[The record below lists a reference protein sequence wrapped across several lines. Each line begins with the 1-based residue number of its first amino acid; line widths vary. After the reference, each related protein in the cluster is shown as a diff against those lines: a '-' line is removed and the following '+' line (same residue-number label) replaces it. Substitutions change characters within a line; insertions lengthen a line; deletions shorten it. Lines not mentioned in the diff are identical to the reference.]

1 VLRAR
6 EGEGWT
12 QAFRVGRLMCQKAI
26 PREAAIQLVTTGK
39 TDLIQG
45 FISKKGRPFDAFLK
59 REAGR
64 IAWEFPPRKAK
75 VDKDGNPIVR
85 KAKAPIDLSAAQVLG
100 PSARHK
106 GGELVATAEAFYV
119 RKPEQDNRVVF
130 TLKRQL
136 CGREI
141 PEDEVRRLCAEGKT
155 GLIPGFMSKRG
166 QAFSAYLA
174 LSPTGAKA
182 EFEFPPR

>member
-1 VLRAR
+1 
-6 EGEGWT
+6 
-12 QAFRVGRLMCQKAI
+12 MCQKAI

-85 KAKAPIDLSAAQVLG
+85 KAKAPLDLSAAQVLG